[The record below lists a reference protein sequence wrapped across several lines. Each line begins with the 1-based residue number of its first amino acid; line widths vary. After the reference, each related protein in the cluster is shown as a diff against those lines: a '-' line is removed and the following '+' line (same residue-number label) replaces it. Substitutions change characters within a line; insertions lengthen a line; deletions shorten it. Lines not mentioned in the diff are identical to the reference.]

1 MVFRKKQCINS
12 LSWWQQ
18 KPIQE
23 VKRARESAA
32 VRLAEASLMGRLPTF
47 SLYNEAH
54 TPLPPSMAPMLQR
67 RLSIGLVLITAVLQ
81 QD

>member
-32 VRLAEASLMGRLPTF
+32 VRLAEASSMGRLPTF

-54 TPLPPSMAPMLQR
+54 TPLPPSMAPMLQ
-67 RLSIGLVLITAVLQ
+67 